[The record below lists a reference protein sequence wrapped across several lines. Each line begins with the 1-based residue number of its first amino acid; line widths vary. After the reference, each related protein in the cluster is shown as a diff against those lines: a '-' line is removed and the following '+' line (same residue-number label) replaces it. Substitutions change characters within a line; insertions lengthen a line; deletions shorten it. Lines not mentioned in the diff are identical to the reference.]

1 MKRYAVLGAGLMG
14 RVAVKDLL
22 STEPDAGVTLLDVD
36 EGLLEEVSETVAD
49 ERLQTVRMDVADR
62 DATAASL
69 RGHAAA
75 IGALPHARS
84 LQGLEA
90 AISAGV
96 SLVDLVG
103 SKPELRR
110 ALHEPALEA
119 GVLIVPGLGVAPGL
133 SNVLVARGME
143 WLDETHDAVIY
154 VGGIPRERTPP
165 LEYQTVYS
173 LVSMFGAY
181 LRPAQIWENGK
192 KTLADPLTGREILE
206 FPPPIG
212 PLEAFYTDGLAS
224 LVLTIPDRVRDSLAE
239 KTLRYPGFAE
249 KVGFLKAC
257 GLLEAEP
264 VQVGGA
270 SVAPVDLVIRQLA
283 PSLSLGPQGDI
294 LAMRVVVKG
303 SRGPETRTHTFEL
316 VDFMDAGTGDT
327 AMARTTA
334 FPATI
339 AARMMAAGTLSERG
353 VKFPEEVFLG
363 AAGDFLFSELENR
376 GVSVE
381 HTEA

>member
-1 MKRYAVLGAGLMG
+1 MNRYAVLGAGLMG

-22 STEPDAGVTLLDVD
+22 ATEPDAGVTLLDMD
-36 EGLLEEVSETVAD
+36 EGLLEEVSELIPD
-49 ERLQTVRMDVADR
+49 ERLETVQVDVEDLE
-62 DATAASL
+62 ATAAIL

-84 LQGLEA
+84 LQGIEA
-90 AISAGV
+90 AISSGV
-96 SLVDLVG
+96 SFADLVG

-110 ALHEPALEA
+110 ARNERAREA
-119 GVLIVPGLGVAPGL
+119 GVLIIPGLGVAPGL

-143 WLDETHDAVIY
+143 RLDETHDAVIY
-154 VGGIPRERTPP
+154 VGGVPRERTPP

-181 LRPAQIWENGK
+181 LRPAQIWEDGN
-192 KTLADPLTGREILE
+192 KTLVEPLSGLEVLE

-224 LVLTIPDRVRDSLAE
+224 LVLTVPDRVRDTLAE

-249 KVGFLKAC
+249 KVRVLKEC

-264 VQVGGA
+264 VQIGGA
-270 SVAPVDLVIRQLA
+270 SVAPRDLLIHQLA
-283 PSLSLGPQGDI
+283 PSLFLGPQGDI

-303 SRGPETRTHTFEL
+303 STGTEIRTHSFEL
-316 VDFMDAGTGDT
+316 LDFMDPETGET

-339 AARMMAAGTLSERG
+339 AARMIADGTLSERG
-353 VKFPEEVFLG
+353 VRFPEEIFLG
-363 AAGDFLFSELENR
+363 ALGEALFSELDRR
-376 GVSVE
+376 GVRVSHSEV
-381 HTEA
+381 